1 MCLEDPVEADE
12 GVVDLVGLG
21 LNDLDKPI
29 RLVVN
34 QDAVPVLGAETP
46 LLVGRGGEVGVVTL
60 LGAVDLICPC
70 D

>member
-1 MCLEDPVEADE
+1 M
-12 GVVDLVGLG
+12 DLVGLG
-21 LNDLDKPI
+21 LNDLDKPN

-34 QDAVPVLGAETP
+34 QDAVPVFGAETP
-46 LLVGRGGEVGVVTL
+46 FLAAGGGEVGVVTL

>member
-1 MCLEDPVEADE
+1 MVY
-12 GVVDLVGLG
+12 LVGLG
-21 LNDLDKPI
+21 LNDLDNPN

-34 QDAVPVLGAETP
+34 QDAVPVFGAENP
-46 LLVGRGGEVGVVTL
+46 FLAGEGGEVGVVIL